1 MRYVYCDNSAL
12 EIITSNGF
20 GLLGLFS
27 ISEIFSA
34 LFRLHVLKLNFSR
47 FLSLSVF
54 IVSEL
59 YLLKSIQLRPHVQV
73 VAFNNK
79 APFLIRYGYMAG
91 NRSRFSKHK
100 MTGSSVFSLNL
111 TYLRIPANPNYHMSI
126 KKSQAILKCS
136 SLRLVYS
143 GLRKHETMFCDFSGR
158 LSVKVFKTLN
168 DRQSIFS
175 VNLTNRKNPANLY
188 YRMSIKKSQAI
199 RKRFIVLKFGV
210 WFTLGSE
217 NETMFWCT

>member
-1 MRYVYCDNSAL
+1 MWNGWQNLKQVRKMRYVYCGNSAL

-20 GLLGLFS
+20 GFLGLFS
-27 ISEIFSA
+27 ISETFSA

-54 IVSEL
+54 IVSEW
-59 YLLKSIQLRPHVQV
+59 YLLKSIQLRPHVKV

-136 SLRLVYS
+136 SLRLVYA
-143 GLRKHETMFCDFSGR
+143 GLRKRDHVLWLFRSTVGQGFQNTKWQA
-158 LSVKVFKTLN
+158 V
-168 DRQSIFS
+168 
-175 VNLTNRKNPANLY
+175 LY
-188 YRMSIKKSQAI
+188 SQ
-199 RKRFIVLKFGV
+199 
-210 WFTLGSE
+210 
-217 NETMFWCT
+217 